1 MVATISIDPWSIRT
15 LGLTARGRE
24 RLSTPFE
31 VRPCPNHSLKR
42 EVRKWKLTVFP

>member
-31 VRPCPNHSLKR
+31 VRPCPNH
-42 EVRKWKLTVFP
+42 